1 MEVYAV
7 VFCFLAALT
16 IVELYIPGRDVKLGI
31 GIACVVVLT
40 LVAGLRWE
48 TGNDWPNYLDNYRFG
63 TSIAYNA
70 ETFEVGY
77 RAIVVASRQLGLS
90 YTAFLLVTALFSNS
104 ALVYVFARL
113 GPRALLSLLYF
124 TSYFLGLMGTQRQYL
139 AIAVACVG
147 LLAIYDRRRLLGIT
161 LIGFAMLFHVTAVV
175 CLAVLAVPRRAISW
189 PAFLAASV
197 VAGATAY
204 LGATLATVLLS
215 SIIGDGFIASKLLAY
230 TLSDTSGPE
239 TLGNIGL
246 ASLKRGVLAL
256 FFAVMCR
263 QPGATLTNFVLN
275 MYLLSVGLFF
285 MFVGFIPILA
295 LRIGLYFSV
304 FEIFLVYT
312 AIRRIGGSY
321 WRELFLSAGIILSA
335 ARLYWS
341 IFSAET
347 PLFVPYKSVLQT
359 SDHARFLY

>member
-7 VFCFLAALT
+7 VFCFLTALT
-16 IVELYIPGRDVKLGI
+16 FVELYIPGRGVTIATGV
-31 GIACVVVLT
+31 ACVVILT

-48 TGNDWPNYLDNYRFG
+48 TGNDWPNYLDNYQFG
-63 TSIAYNA
+63 TSLAYNA
-70 ETFEVGY
+70 ETFEIGY
-77 RAIVVASRQLGLS
+77 RAIVVASRQMGLS
-90 YTAFLLVTALFSNS
+90 YTAFLLVTALFSNV

-113 GPRALLSLLYF
+113 GPAALLSLLYF

-139 AIAVACVG
+139 AIAVACVS
-147 LLAIYDRRRLLGIT
+147 LVAIYDRRRLLGIA
-161 LIGFAMLFHVTAVV
+161 LIGFAMLFHVTAVI
-175 CLAVLAVPRRAISW
+175 CLAALAVPRRAISW
-189 PAFLAASV
+189 PVILAISV
-197 VAGATAY
+197 VAGVTAY

-215 SIIGDGFIASKLLAY
+215 SIIGDGFITSKLLVY

-239 TLGNIGL
+239 ALGNIGL
-246 ASLKRGVLAL
+246 ASLKRGVLAV
-256 FFAVMCR
+256 FFAVVCR
-263 QPGATLTNFVLN
+263 QPGATLTNYVLN
-275 MYLLSVGLFF
+275 LYLLSVGLFF

-304 FEIFLVYT
+304 FEIFLVY
-312 AIRRIGGSY
+312 AVIRRIGRDH

-347 PLFVPYKSVLQT
+347 PLFVPYKSVLQS
-359 SDHARFLY
+359 SDHGRFLY